1 MTKAQSE
8 TIRKALNHTA
18 NKKKQTKELVKI
30 DRNGSKHYH
39 GLILCDRC
47 GGVGGSTQWTYTG
60 YTCYKCGGS
69 GLMEADWIERTPE
82 YQAKLDARRAARNAA
97 RQAEIDAANAKRAA
111 EQEAREAERKAA
123 EERERAERAK
133 SQYVG
138 EIGEKISTKATY
150 AFSAYYDTHDPFGR
164 ERRVYIHNF
173 KVGDDVIVW
182 KTGTFPF
189 HVEDGTEVEL
199 TGTIK
204 AHDEYK
210 GQKQTAVIRCKVRE
224 A

>member
-1 MTKAQSE
+1 MKA
-8 TIRKALNHTA
+8 TLIRT
-18 NKKKQTKELVKI
+18 
-30 DRNGSKHYH
+30 DRNGTKYFE
-39 GLILCDRC
+39 GFRTCPRC
-47 GGVGGSTQWTYTG
+47 GGEGGSAEWIYTG
-60 YTCYKCGGS
+60 WTCYQCDGRGVVWS
-69 GLMEADWIERTPE
+69 EWAERTPE

-111 EQEAREAERKAA
+111 EQEACEAEREAERKAA

-150 AFSAYYDTHDPFGR
+150 AFTAYYDTHDPFGR